1 MATTAEKRRANR
13 ARRLIRSE
21 FRWLQKAMF
30 ALSKA
35 EDARD
40 KLADVSNG
48 DARDLVVALDGS
60 EFDVADVG
68 TALREVIEQ
77 RMHEQRVELRERLQ
91 RR

>member
-1 MATTAEKRRANR
+1 
-13 ARRLIRSE
+13 
-21 FRWLQKAMF
+21 MF

-48 DARDLVVALDGS
+48 DARELVVDLEGS
-60 EFDVADVG
+60 EYDVAEVG

-77 RMHEQRVELRERLQ
+77 RMHEQRVELRDRLQ